1 MNLAVLVA
9 TATSAVAKKRCGA
22 ERTLPMG
29 NAGPSRDF
37 HVPART
43 LSFLTVLPL
52 LLLGACAETQPPMTI
67 AAAPSTVSGPAP
79 TPSCNAPQGN
89 QADKQNPST
98 PWQRAID
105 RKRAEDCEQALDPR
119 PAPSRPEYVG
129 NPRQE
134 AMDRR
139 TLDLAP
145 LGLRGRLSQG
155 SSFRDRL
162 PIPESCQPHC

>member
-1 MNLAVLVA
+1 MNNAVRSLMPVPTVIMNRGVA
-9 TATSAVAKKRCGA
+9 GDIAQVGKVAS
-22 ERTLPMG
+22 
-29 NAGPSRDF
+29 SRDR
-37 HVPART
+37 HVQAHR

-52 LLLGACAETQPPMTI
+52 LLLGACAETQPPTTI
-67 AAAPSTVSGPAP
+67 TAAASTVSGPAP
-79 TPSCNAPQGN
+79 TPSCDAPQGN

-105 RKRAEDCEQALDPR
+105 RKRAEDCLQALDPR
-119 PAPSRPEYVG
+119 PAPIRPEYLG

-145 LGLRGRLSQG
+145 LGLRSRLGQG